1 MLPFQKSI
9 QGGPSVIIKKV
20 NLKTGFDKIFH
31 FVKDRPYP
39 FFLDSG
45 QHYDKFGKF
54 SFIGFDPLAVFKA
67 KEDKIEIIESNSLHE
82 FTNSKSLD
90 IFQKFFDKYEK
101 NHKSPFP
108 FSGGFVGFLSYDL
121 CRQIEKIPSLAEDDK
136 NIPDI
141 CFGLYD
147 GIFVYDHNR
156 RECFIVA
163 HGINKPAENIIKNL
177 TAAIQQVNKNIKSV
191 KARQEKV
198 KHKITSNFLK
208 EEYIKS
214 LGKIKK
220 YIKDGDIY
228 QTNLTLLFETE
239 YKQEPW
245 LLYQRLRKINP
256 APFSSFIDYGD
267 FQIISS
273 SPERFF
279 RVENRKIQTRPIKGT
294 IARGR
299 NKEQDLLNKKIL
311 LNSEKD
317 KSELIMIVDVARN
330 DLGRISKMGTVKV
343 EELVSLE
350 QYPTVYHLVSTITGE
365 LREVVKF
372 SDIIKATFPG
382 ASITGAPKI
391 RAMEIIDEL
400 EPTRRNIYTGSIGY
414 LDLNGNM
421 DFNIVIRTIV
431 LKDGKA
437 FFQAGGGI
445 VWDSD
450 EESEYEEAILKAK
463 ALQKAMEG

>member
-1 MLPFQKSI
+1 M
-9 QGGPSVIIKKV
+9 IIKKV
-20 NLKTGFDKIFH
+20 NLKTGFDKVFN
-31 FVKDRPYP
+31 FVKDCRYP

-45 QHYDKFGKF
+45 KHHDKLGKF

-67 KEDKIEIIESNSLHE
+67 KDDKIEIVEGNSRHE

-90 IFQKFFDKYEK
+90 IFQNFFDKYAK

-121 CRQIEKIPSLAEDDK
+121 CRKIEKIPSIAEDDK

-156 RECFIVA
+156 RECLIIA
-163 HGINKPAENIIKNL
+163 HGINKPAENIIKDL
-177 TAAIQQVNKNIKSV
+177 TAVIKRANKKIKYV
-191 KARQEKV
+191 KPPQEKI
-198 KHKITSNFLK
+198 KNKINSNFSK
-208 EEYIKS
+208 QEYIKS
-214 LGKIKK
+214 IGRVKR
-220 YIKDGDIY
+220 YIKNGDIY
-228 QTNLTLLFETE
+228 QVNLTQRFETK
-239 YKQEPW
+239 YTKDPW
-245 LLYQRLRKINP
+245 LLYQRLRNINP

-279 RVENRKIQTRPIKGT
+279 CVDNRKIQTRPIKGT
-294 IARGR
+294 IARGQ
-299 NKEQDLLNKKIL
+299 NNQQDILNKKIL

-317 KSELIMIVDVARN
+317 KSELIMIVDVVRN
-330 DLGRISKMGTVKV
+330 DLGRISKIGTVKV
-343 EELVSLE
+343 EKLFSLE
-350 QYPTVYHLVSTITGE
+350 KYPTVYHLVSTVTGE
-365 LREVVKF
+365 LREDVKF
-372 SDIIKATFPG
+372 ADIIKATFPG

-414 LDLNGNM
+414 LDFNGNM
-421 DFNIVIRTIV
+421 DFNIVIRTII
-431 LKDGKA
+431 LKGGKA

-450 EESEYEEAILKAK
+450 KESEYKESILKAK
-463 ALQKAMEG
+463 ALQKAVEG

>member
-1 MLPFQKSI
+1 M
-9 QGGPSVIIKKV
+9 QGGPWVIIKKV
-20 NLKTGFDKIFH
+20 NLKTGFDKILN
-31 FVKDRPYP
+31 FVKNCPYP

-45 QHYDKFGKF
+45 KHHDKFGKF
-54 SFIGFDPLAVFKA
+54 SFIGFAPLAVFKA
-67 KEDKIEIIESNSLHE
+67 KGDKIEIIENNSLHE
-82 FTNSKSLD
+82 FINSKSLD
-90 IFQKFFDKYEK
+90 IFQNFFDKYTK

-121 CRQIEKIPSLAEDDK
+121 CRKIEKIPSLSEDDK

-147 GIFVYDHNR
+147 GIFVYDHKKR
-156 RECFIVA
+156 DCFIVA
-163 HGINKPAENIIKNL
+163 HGINEPAGNIIKNL
-177 TAAIQQVNKNIKSV
+177 NTIIKQANKKNQYVKSPHKKIKN
-191 KARQEKV
+191 E
-198 KHKITSNFLK
+198 ITSNFSK

-214 LGKIKK
+214 IGRVKR
-220 YIKDGDIY
+220 YIKNGDIY
-228 QTNLTLLFETE
+228 QANLTQRFETK
-239 YKQEPW
+239 YTRDAW
-245 LLYQRLRKINP
+245 LLYQRLRNINP

-273 SPERFF
+273 SPERFI
-279 RVENRKIQTRPIKGT
+279 RVDKRKIQTRPIKGT
-294 IARGR
+294 IARGI
-299 NKEQDLLNKKIL
+299 NKKEDIVNKKIL

-330 DLGRISKMGTVKV
+330 DLGRISKIGTVKV
-343 EELVSLE
+343 EKLFSLE
-350 QYPTVYHLVSTITGE
+350 KYPTVYHLASTITGE
-365 LREVVKF
+365 LREDVKF
-372 SDIIKATFPG
+372 ADIIKATFPG

-414 LDLNGNM
+414 LDFNGDM

-431 LKDGKA
+431 LKGAKA

-450 EESEYEEAILKAK
+450 KESEYKEAILKAK
-463 ALQKAMEG
+463 TLRKAVEG

>member
-1 MLPFQKSI
+1 M
-9 QGGPSVIIKKV
+9 IIKKV
-20 NLKTGFDKIFH
+20 NLKTGFDKIFD
-31 FVKDRPYP
+31 FVKDCPYA

-45 QHYDKFGKF
+45 KHHGKFGKF

-67 KEDKIEIIESNSLHE
+67 KDGKIEIHKGNSLHE

-147 GIFVYDHNR
+147 GIFVYDHKK
-156 RECFIVA
+156 RECSIVA
-163 HGINKPAENIIKNL
+163 HGINKPAGNIIKNL
-177 TAAIQQVNKNIKSV
+177 NAIIKLANKKIKHV
-191 KARQEKV
+191 KAPQK
-198 KHKITSNFLK
+198 KIKNEIISNFSK

-214 LGKIKK
+214 IGRVKR
-220 YIKDGDIY
+220 YIKNGDIY
-228 QTNLTLLFETE
+228 QANLTQRFETK
-239 YKQEPW
+239 YTRDAW
-245 LLYQRLRKINP
+245 LLYQRLRNINP

-273 SPERFF
+273 SPERFL
-279 RVENRKIQTRPIKGT
+279 RVDKRKIQTRPIKGT
-294 IARGR
+294 IARGI

-330 DLGRISKMGTVKV
+330 DLGRISKIGTVKV
-343 EELVSLE
+343 EKLFSLE
-350 QYPTVYHLVSTITGE
+350 KYPTVYHLVSTITGE
-365 LREVVKF
+365 LREDVKF
-372 SDIIKATFPG
+372 ADIIKATFPG

-391 RAMEIIDEL
+391 RAMEIIEEL

-414 LDLNGNM
+414 LDFNGNM
-421 DFNIVIRTIV
+421 DFNIVIRTII
-431 LKDGKA
+431 LKSGKA

-450 EESEYEEAILKAK
+450 KESEYKESILKAK
-463 ALQKAMEG
+463 TLQKAAEG

>member
-1 MLPFQKSI
+1 M
-9 QGGPSVIIKKV
+9 IIKKV
-20 NLKTGFDKIFH
+20 NLKTGFDKVFN
-31 FVKDRPYP
+31 FVKDCRYP

-45 QHYDKFGKF
+45 KHHDKLGKF

-67 KEDKIEIIESNSLHE
+67 KDDKIEIVEGNSRHE

-90 IFQKFFDKYEK
+90 IFQNFFDKYAK

-121 CRQIEKIPSLAEDDK
+121 CRKIEKIPSIAEDDK

-156 RECFIVA
+156 RECLIIA
-163 HGINKPAENIIKNL
+163 HGINKPAENIIKDL
-177 TAAIQQVNKNIKSV
+177 TAVIKRANKKIKYV
-191 KARQEKV
+191 KPPQEKI
-198 KHKITSNFLK
+198 KNKINSNFSK
-208 EEYIKS
+208 QEYIKS
-214 LGKIKK
+214 IGRVKR
-220 YIKDGDIY
+220 YIKNGDIY
-228 QTNLTLLFETE
+228 QVNLTQRFETK
-239 YKQEPW
+239 YTKDPW
-245 LLYQRLRKINP
+245 LLYQRLRNINP

-279 RVENRKIQTRPIKGT
+279 CVDNRKIQTRPIKGT
-294 IARGR
+294 IARGQ
-299 NKEQDLLNKKIL
+299 NNQQDILNKKIL

-330 DLGRISKMGTVKV
+330 DLGRISKIGTVKV
-343 EELVSLE
+343 EKLFSLE
-350 QYPTVYHLVSTITGE
+350 KYPTVYHLVSTVTGE
-365 LREVVKF
+365 LREDVKF
-372 SDIIKATFPG
+372 ADIIKATFPG

-414 LDLNGNM
+414 LDFNGNM
-421 DFNIVIRTIV
+421 DFNIVIRTII
-431 LKDGKA
+431 LKGGKA

-450 EESEYEEAILKAK
+450 KESEYKESILKAK
-463 ALQKAMEG
+463 ALQKAVEG